1 MRRQKARPGVARVVF
16 DQVSGCLLGRRP
28 IQLVREA
35 RKQPGRLTPELREN
49 AAVVGESAGL
59 RGRAVIHSVAAF
71 ESRPAAPSGAIN
83 SVVFDCLIMVHVAV
97 GLSTA

>member
-1 MRRQKARPGVARVVF
+1 
-16 DQVSGCLLGRRP
+16 
-28 IQLVREA
+28 
-35 RKQPGRLTPELREN
+35 LTPELREN

-97 GLSTA
+97 GLSTACWCATVTVPLRQRQWSLIAMRCR